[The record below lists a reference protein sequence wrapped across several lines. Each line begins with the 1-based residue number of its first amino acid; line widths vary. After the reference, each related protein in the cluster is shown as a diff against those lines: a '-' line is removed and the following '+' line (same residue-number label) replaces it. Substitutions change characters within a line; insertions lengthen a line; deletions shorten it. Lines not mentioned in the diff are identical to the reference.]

1 MDPRSAE
8 TFLTAE
14 ERVRLR
20 EAIAQAERMTSGE
33 IRVHLE
39 DHCEDD
45 LMDHAAFMFD
55 ELGMIRTKDRNG
67 VLLYVSVADR
77 RVAIIGDAG
86 IHVRVGEGFWQ
97 DVLDL
102 MRGHFREGHYAQGLI
117 DGVERAGEK
126 LREHFP
132 FQRDDRNELSNEIS
146 IDR

>member
-1 MDPRSAE
+1 M
-8 TFLTAE
+8 
-14 ERVRLR
+14 RLR